1 MMLFNE
7 SITID
12 EQLGIDINDEVTNT
26 LTVQSYGVGAVALR
40 VTGVSEFRT
49 VNGVSDILTIMTRNE
64 CLGFMQLLRDVCKVA
79 KGEEVL

>member
-1 MMLFNE
+1 MTRFNE
-7 SITID
+7 SLTID

-49 VNGVSDILTIMTRNE
+49 VNGESDILTIMTEEE
-64 CLGFMQLLRDVCKVA
+64 CFKLLRLLRDVCKA
-79 KGEEVL
+79 NRGEAVL